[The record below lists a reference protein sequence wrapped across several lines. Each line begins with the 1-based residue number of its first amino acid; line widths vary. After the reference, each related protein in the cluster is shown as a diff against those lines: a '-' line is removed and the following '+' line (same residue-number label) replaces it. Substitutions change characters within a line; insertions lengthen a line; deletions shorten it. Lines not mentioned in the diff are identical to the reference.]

1 MDYAVRL
8 FLFAADSTIA
18 RMFTLDEGVS
28 LLEKI
33 LRPVIVYLALVI
45 MLRVFGRRELAQL
58 NPLDLVVILSI
69 SNTVQNA
76 IIGADNSLIGGVI
89 GATALLLVNYI
100 FSRLKFSSKPIEKFA
115 EGGPLVLIEDGRKND
130 EALRRE
136 LISDADLEIIAHEH
150 GLENAS
156 EIDKLV
162 LDTNGTFLVYG
173 KNEIRDARFKHEVL
187 RKLAAIEKR
196 LETLTASPDKS

>member
-1 MDYAVRL
+1 MSGLLTAL
-8 FLFAADSTIA
+8 ALATDSPWA
-18 RMFTLDEGVS
+18 RMFTLDDGVS
-28 LLEKI
+28 LIEKI
-33 LRPVIVYLALVI
+33 LRPVIVYIALII

-76 IIGADNSLIGGVI
+76 IIGSDNSLIGGVI
-89 GATALLLVNYI
+89 GATALLLINYI
-100 FSRLKFSSKPIEKFA
+100 FSRLKFAVKPVERLA
-115 EGGPLVLIEDGRKND
+115 EGEPLVLIRNGKKNED
-130 EALRRE
+130 ALRRE

-150 GLENAS
+150 GLESAA

-173 KNEIRDARFKHEVL
+173 KDEIRDARFKHEVL
-187 RKLAAIEKR
+187 KKLTAIEKR
-196 LETLTASPDKS
+196 LQKLSTATE

>member
-1 MDYAVRL
+1 MDLAARL
-8 FLFAADSTIA
+8 ILFVADSPWA

-33 LRPVIVYLALVI
+33 LRPVIVYIALII
-45 MLRVFGRRELAQL
+45 MLRIFGRRELAQL

-89 GATALLLVNYI
+89 GATSLLLINYV
-100 FSRLKFSSKPIEKFA
+100 FSRLKFAAKPVERFA
-115 EGGPLVLIEDGRKND
+115 EGEPLVLIEHGRKNS

-156 EIDKLV
+156 EIEKLV

-173 KNEIRDARFKHEVL
+173 KDEIRDAKFKHEVL
-187 RKLAAIEKR
+187 KR
-196 LETLTASPDKS
+196 LDAIQKRIDELSASPKNA

>member
-1 MDYAVRL
+1 MSGLLTAL
-8 FLFAADSTIA
+8 ALATDSPWA
-18 RMFTLDEGVS
+18 RMFTLDDGVS
-28 LLEKI
+28 LIEKI
-33 LRPVIVYLALVI
+33 LRPVIVYIALII

-76 IIGADNSLIGGVI
+76 IIGSDNSLIGGVI
-89 GATALLLVNYI
+89 GATALLLINYI
-100 FSRLKFSSKPIEKFA
+100 FSRLKFAVKPVERLA
-115 EGGPLVLIEDGRKND
+115 EGEPLVLIQNGKKNED
-130 EALRRE
+130 ALRRE

-150 GLENAS
+150 GLESAA

-173 KNEIRDARFKHEVL
+173 KDEIRDARFKHEVL
-187 RKLAAIEKR
+187 KKLTAIEKR
-196 LETLTASPDKS
+196 LQKLSTATE

>member
-1 MDYAVRL
+1 MFLAACL
-8 FLFAADSTIA
+8 LLFAADSSWA

-33 LRPVIVYLALVI
+33 VRPVIVYIALI
-45 MLRVFGRRELAQL
+45 LMLRIFGRRELAQL

-76 IIGADNSLIGGVI
+76 IIGADTSLIGGVI
-89 GATALLLVNYI
+89 GATSLLLVNYV
-100 FSRLKFSSKPIEKFA
+100 FSRLKFAAKPVQRIA
-115 EGGPLVLIEDGRKND
+115 EGEPLVLIEHGEKNS

-156 EIDKLV
+156 AIEKLV

-173 KNEIRDARFKHEVL
+173 KNEIRDAKFKHEVL
-187 RKLAAIEKR
+187 KKLDAIQKR
-196 LETLTASPDKS
+196 IDELSAVSKNV

>member
-1 MDYAVRL
+1 
-8 FLFAADSTIA
+8 
-18 RMFTLDEGVS
+18 
-28 LLEKI
+28 
-33 LRPVIVYLALVI
+33 
-45 MLRVFGRRELAQL
+45 MLRIFGRRELAQL

-89 GATALLLVNYI
+89 GATSLLLINYV
-100 FSRLKFSSKPIEKFA
+100 FSRLKFAAKPVERFA
-115 EGGPLVLIEDGRKND
+115 EGEPLVLIEHGRKNS

-156 EIDKLV
+156 EIEKLV

-173 KNEIRDARFKHEVL
+173 KDEIRDAKFKHEVL
-187 RKLAAIEKR
+187 KR
-196 LETLTASPDKS
+196 LDAIQKRIDELSASPKNA

>member
-1 MDYAVRL
+1 
-8 FLFAADSTIA
+8 
-18 RMFTLDEGVS
+18 MFTLDEGVS

-33 LRPVIVYLALVI
+33 VRPVIVYIALI
-45 MLRVFGRRELAQL
+45 LMLRIFGRRELAQL

-76 IIGADNSLIGGVI
+76 IIGADTSLIGGVI
-89 GATALLLVNYI
+89 GATSLLLVNYV
-100 FSRLKFSSKPIEKFA
+100 FSRLKFAAKPVQRIA
-115 EGGPLVLIEDGRKND
+115 EGEPLVLIEHGEKNS

-156 EIDKLV
+156 AIEKLV

-173 KNEIRDARFKHEVL
+173 KNEIRDAKFKHEVL
-187 RKLAAIEKR
+187 KKLDAIQKR
-196 LETLTASPDKS
+196 IDELSAVSKNV

>member
-1 MDYAVRL
+1 MDFAVRL
-8 FLFAADSTIA
+8 LLFVSDSSFE
-18 RMFTLDEGVS
+18 RMFTLDDGVS

-33 LRPVIVYLALVI
+33 LRPAIVYLALVI
-45 MLRVFGRRELAQL
+45 MLRIFGRRELAQL

-76 IIGADNSLIGGVI
+76 IIGSDNSVIGGVI

-100 FSRLKFSSKPIEKFA
+100 FSRLKFSAKPIEKFA
-115 EGGPLVLIEDGRKND
+115 EGEPLVLIEHGKKNT

-150 GLENAS
+150 GLENAE

-173 KNEIRDARFKHEVL
+173 KDEIRDARFKHEVL

-196 LETLTASPDKS
+196 MNTLAASPDKA

>member
-1 MDYAVRL
+1 MFLAACL
-8 FLFAADSTIA
+8 LLFAADSSWA

-33 LRPVIVYLALVI
+33 VRPVIVYIALI
-45 MLRVFGRRELAQL
+45 LMLRIFGRRELAQL

-76 IIGADNSLIGGVI
+76 IIGADTSLIGGVI
-89 GATALLLVNYI
+89 GATSLLLVNYV
-100 FSRLKFSSKPIEKFA
+100 FSRLKFAAKPVQRIA
-115 EGGPLVLIEDGRKND
+115 EGEPLVLIEHGEKNS

-156 EIDKLV
+156 AIEKLV

-173 KNEIRDARFKHEVL
+173 KNEIRDAKFKHEVL
-187 RKLAAIEKR
+187 KKLDAIQKRIDELSAASKNV
-196 LETLTASPDKS
+196 

>member
-1 MDYAVRL
+1 MFLAACL
-8 FLFAADSTIA
+8 LLFAADSSWA

-33 LRPVIVYLALVI
+33 VRPVIVYIALI
-45 MLRVFGRRELAQL
+45 LMLRIFGRRELAQL

-76 IIGADNSLIGGVI
+76 IIGADTSLIGGVI
-89 GATALLLVNYI
+89 GATSLLLVNYV
-100 FSRLKFSSKPIEKFA
+100 FSRLKFAAKPVQRIA
-115 EGGPLVLIEDGRKND
+115 EGEPLVLIEHGQKNS

-156 EIDKLV
+156 AIEKLV

-173 KNEIRDARFKHEVL
+173 KNEIRDAKFKHEVL
-187 RKLAAIEKR
+187 KKLDAIQKR
-196 LETLTASPDKS
+196 IDELSAVSKNV

>member
-1 MDYAVRL
+1 MDLAARL
-8 FLFAADSTIA
+8 ILFVADSPWA

-33 LRPVIVYLALVI
+33 LRPVIVYIALII
-45 MLRVFGRRELAQL
+45 MLRIFGRRELAQL

-89 GATALLLVNYI
+89 GATSLLLINYV
-100 FSRLKFSSKPIEKFA
+100 FSRLKFAAKPVERFA
-115 EGGPLVLIEDGRKND
+115 EGEPLVLIEHGRKNS

-156 EIDKLV
+156 EIEKLV

-173 KNEIRDARFKHEVL
+173 KDEIRDAKFKHEVL
-187 RKLAAIEKR
+187 KR
-196 LETLTASPDKS
+196 LDAIQKRIDELSVSPKNA